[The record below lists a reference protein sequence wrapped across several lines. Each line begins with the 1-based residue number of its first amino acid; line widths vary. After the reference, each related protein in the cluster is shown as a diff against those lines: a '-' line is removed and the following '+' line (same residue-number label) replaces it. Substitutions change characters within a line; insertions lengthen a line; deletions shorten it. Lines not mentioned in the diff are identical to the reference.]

1 MTRYFTIIKIIII
14 SCLLTITSCKT
25 TYYVSMQSEISKSM
39 GGMSHQAIVS
49 RMGAPDRQTTDG
61 AGGTILIYEDTSS
74 QSIATAHNVNYYT
87 GTYTPGV
94 RTTSHTDYIH
104 IYINSQG
111 KCYNVKTNL
120 TRLESKP
127 APGKTVFAILGT
139 IATIVVVAVAGAS
152 AS

>member
-14 SCLLTITSCKT
+14 SCLLTITSCTT
-25 TYYVSMQSEISKSM
+25 TYFVSMQPEISKSM
-39 GGMSHQAIVS
+39 VGMSHQAIVS

-111 KCYNVKTNL
+111 KCYKVKTNL

-139 IATIVVVAVAGAS
+139 IATIFVVAVAVAS

>member
-1 MTRYFTIIKIIII
+1 MI
-14 SCLLTITSCKT
+14 LTSCTT
-25 TYYVSMQSEISKSM
+25 TYFVSMQPEISKSVV
-39 GGMSHQAIVS
+39 GCSHQTIVS
-49 RMGAPDRQTTDG
+49 RMGAPNRQTPDG
-61 AGGTILIYEDTSS
+61 AGGTILIYEDTTI

-94 RTTSHTDYIH
+94 KTTSHTDYIH

-120 TRLESKP
+120 TRLESEP

-139 IATIVVVAVAGAS
+139 LATVVIVGIAGAS